1 MICTPVPQYCPGDKI
16 EQNEMGGTCRAYG
29 GEETRILGFGGET

>member
-16 EQNEMGGTCRAYG
+16 AKNEIGGVAC
-29 GEETRILGFGGET
+29 FGGET